1 MKASKLY
8 ELQSQLHTQGITF
21 AYCGYITENILTGV
35 GQALKNKLKSEDA
48 DTRTTRSVFAVF
60 VEQMQNM
67 IHYSAEQTS
76 SGCAKYPQSA
86 RDDTR
91 YGILTIGQI
100 GDDYIVH
107 SGNLIVTADVPGMR
121 ARLTELQKKTP
132 EELKVEYMSQLRSG
146 QDTFERGSGVGFI
159 EIARRTSK
167 PIEFEFTDV
176 NDDHSFFAIRA
187 TIRGRESC

>member
-1 MKASKLY
+1 MRASKLY
-8 ELQSQLHTQGITF
+8 ELQSQLHMQGITF

-35 GQALKNKLKSEDA
+35 GQALKCKLKSEDA

-67 IHYSAEQTS
+67 IYYSAEHTFS
-76 SGCAKYPQSA
+76 DYTNYLPCA
-86 RDDTR
+86 RDDPR

-100 GDDYIVH
+100 GDDYVVH
-107 SGNLIVTADVPGMR
+107 SGNLIDTADVPDMR

-132 EELKVEYMSQLRSG
+132 EELKVEYMSQLRSS

-176 NDDHSFFAIRA
+176 DDVHSFFAIKA
-187 TIRGRESC
+187 TIRGRGS

>member
-1 MKASKLY
+1 MRASKLY

-35 GQALKNKLKSEDA
+35 GQALKYKLKCEDA

-67 IHYSAEQTS
+67 IRYSAKQTCS
-76 SGCAKYPQSA
+76 DYVEHLQTV
-86 RDDTR
+86 RDDPR
-91 YGILTIGQI
+91 YGILTIGQT
-100 GDDYIVH
+100 GEGYIVH
-107 SGNLIVTADVPGMR
+107 SGNLIVTADMPSMR

-146 QDTFERGSGVGFI
+146 QDTLERSSGVGFI

-176 NDDHSFFAIRA
+176 DDDHSFFAIKA
-187 TIRGRESC
+187 TIGGRGS

>member
-1 MKASKLY
+1 MRASKLY
-8 ELQSQLHTQGITF
+8 ELQSQLHMQGITF

-35 GQALKNKLKSEDA
+35 GQALKYKLKSEDA
-48 DTRTTRSVFAVF
+48 GTRTTRSVFAVF

-76 SGCAKYPQSA
+76 SDYTKYLQCA
-86 RDDTR
+86 RDDPR

-100 GDDYIVH
+100 GDDYVVH
-107 SGNLIVTADVPGMR
+107 SGNLIGIADVPGMR
-121 ARLTELQKKTP
+121 ARLTDLQKKSP
-132 EELKVEYMSQLRSG
+132 EELKLEYMSQLRAS
-146 QDTFERGSGVGFI
+146 QDTLGRGSGVGFI

-176 NDDHSFFAIRA
+176 DDDHSFFAIKA
-187 TIRGRESC
+187 TIRGRES